1 MKHADI
7 LGTVFGP
14 LPAAAAGLGT
24 MIAEDSGRMGYWRN
38 LMVSVAAMV
47 CLFQAVPVLA
57 QSRQDRLGT
66 LFYSPIER
74 AMIAAS
80 RKGDGLEGE
89 GVSANVS
96 LTGVVSRDGRKGTAW
111 INGRPVKEG
120 EAISSAG
127 VPVIEA
133 GRVVIDGKRMRV
145 RETLELESGAR
156 SDALPAGAVSIRRS
170 K

>member
-1 MKHADI
+1 MRY
-7 LGTVFGP
+7 
-14 LPAAAAGLGT
+14 
-24 MIAEDSGRMGYWRN
+24 SRN
-38 LMVSVAAMV
+38 LKISMVTLA
-47 CLFQAVPVLA
+47 CLSPALPVLA
-57 QSRQDRLGT
+57 QSSQDRLGT
-66 LFYSPIER
+66 LFYSPVER
-74 AMIAAS
+74 AMIGAS
-80 RKGDGLEGE
+80 RKGDGSEVE

-133 GRVVIDGKRMRV
+133 GRVVIDGKGVRV

-156 SDALPAGAVSIRRS
+156 SDALPPGAVMIRRS

>member
-1 MKHADI
+1 M
-7 LGTVFGP
+7 T
-14 LPAAAAGLGT
+14 AG
-24 MIAEDSGRMGYWRN
+24 DFDRMRSRRN
-38 LMVSVAAMV
+38 LAVSMAAMA
-47 CLFQAVPVLA
+47 CLLRVAPVLA
-57 QSRQDRLGT
+57 QPSQDRLGT
-66 LFYSPIER
+66 LFYSPVER
-74 AMIAAS
+74 AMIVAS
-80 RKGDGLEGE
+80 RKGDGYEGE
-89 GVSANVS
+89 GVSAHVS

-127 VPVIEA
+127 VPVIAA
-133 GRVVIDGKRMRV
+133 GRVVIDGKQMRV